1 MRYALEG
8 ELRFVRDD
16 DSSPLPGHYEATFRT
31 DEGAGVERYVTD
43 KGRAA
48 LLRMLD
54 DDRRV
59 LDEQEFIECTTE
71 PTLENLIAATEAEGG
86 EGG

>member
-8 ELRFVRDD
+8 ELRFVRDG

-31 DEGAGVERYVTD
+31 DEGAAVDRYVTD

-48 LLRMLD
+48 LLRMFD
-54 DDRRV
+54 EGRRV
-59 LDEQEFIECTTE
+59 LDEQEFNEFTIE
-71 PTLENLIAATEAEGG
+71 PTLEHLLSVTEAEGG

>member
-1 MRYALEG
+1 MRYQLEG

-16 DSSPLPGHYEATFRT
+16 DSSPLPGHHEATFRT
-31 DEGAGVERYVTD
+31 DEGAVVERYVTD

-48 LLRMLD
+48 LLRMSD
-54 DDRRV
+54 DGRRV
-59 LDEQEFIECTTE
+59 LDEHEFIEFTTE
-71 PTLENLIAATEAEGG
+71 PTLEHLLAATEAEGG